1 MLWGRQPVIS
11 DKTKFRNLAI
21 QQLKIKTLLSVWVGD
36 FFHNSS
42 KKKNMSSGGPKQE
55 ATILEI
61 QRLSTEDGPGI
72 RTTVFFKGCSLNC
85 SWCHNPESISARVE
99 IHWIGNRCIGC
110 ETCSDVCPEKALSRS
125 DAGVRIDRTACSGC
139 GICVEECPAGAIERL
154 GTSWSLT
161 ALLAE
166 VIKDKA
172 YFDSSG
178 GGVTIGGGE
187 PLLQPAFAL
196 AFLKELKKKGVQTAV
211 DTCGLCAADAL
222 EGVMPFS
229 DLVLFDLKQIDP
241 VKHARL
247 TGAGNETIVANLL
260 RIGRSIRSGSTP
272 TELWIRTP
280 VIPGA
285 TDSEKN
291 ISGIGALIA
300 GKLKGCV
307 QRWDLL
313 AFNNLCKDKYLRL
326 DRKWA
331 FETADLI
338 GRDRMEKLAETARRS
353 GVDPEIVHWSG
364 ITKIE
369 N

>member
-1 MLWGRQPVIS
+1 
-11 DKTKFRNLAI
+11 
-21 QQLKIKTLLSVWVGD
+21 
-36 FFHNSS
+36 
-42 KKKNMSSGGPKQE
+42 
-55 ATILEI
+55 
-61 QRLSTEDGPGI
+61 
-72 RTTVFFKGCSLNC
+72 
-85 SWCHNPESISARVE
+85 
-99 IHWIGNRCIGC
+99 
-110 ETCSDVCPEKALSRS
+110 
-125 DAGVRIDRTACSGC
+125 
-139 GICVEECPAGAIERL
+139 
-154 GTSWSLT
+154 
-161 ALLAE
+161 
-166 VIKDKA
+166 
-172 YFDSSG
+172 
-178 GGVTIGGGE
+178 
-187 PLLQPAFAL
+187 
-196 AFLKELKKKGVQTAV
+196 
-211 DTCGLCAADAL
+211 
-222 EGVMPFS
+222 MPFS

-247 TGAGNETIVANLL
+247 TDAGNETIVANLL

-300 GKLKGCV
+300 GNLNGCV